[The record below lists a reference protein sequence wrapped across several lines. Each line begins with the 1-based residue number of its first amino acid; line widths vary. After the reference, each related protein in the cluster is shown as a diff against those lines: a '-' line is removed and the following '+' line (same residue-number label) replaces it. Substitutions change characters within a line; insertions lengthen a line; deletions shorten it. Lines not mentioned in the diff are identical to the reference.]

1 MGALRWFWPND
12 SSSFVIFAHNSFKND
27 MLTLSVLLFVL
38 IFIITVDNSI
48 SFTVNI
54 RRVSKSTIISF
65 PSSSPPRPTLGTQL
79 NFKERSIEEKKVW
92 EHQHV
97 TINDNMRVY
106 DKVENKDLPV
116 NLVSK
121 VRK

>member
-1 MGALRWFWPND
+1 
-12 SSSFVIFAHNSFKND
+12 

-48 SFTVNI
+48 SFTVNV
-54 RRVSKSTIISF
+54 RSVSKSTITSR
-65 PSSSPPRPTLGTQL
+65 PKLGSSSPSLGSAL
-79 NFKERSIEEKKVW
+79 YFKERSIEEKKVW

-106 DKVENKDLPV
+106 DKLENKDLPV

-121 VRK
+121 LRK